1 MKNSTSG
8 KLQAFYKTFQEGDH
22 ILIVINADPDSIA
35 SAMAVKRLLWR
46 KVSSVTISNINILD
60 RPDNTAMV
68 SLLDVKMT
76 HIDDIDGTLYNRF
89 VIVDS
94 QPDHHECFAKY
105 TYDAVIDHH
114 PITFSGARFSD
125 IRPEYG
131 ATSSIM
137 TQYLRAAGIK
147 PSVKL
152 ATGLFHAIKVDTGG
166 FQRKTVIE
174 DMRAF
179 QFLFRH
185 ANMHMASKI
194 EQSEIK
200 FDNLK
205 YYKKALTRKILRKD
219 KLFVHLGAVESPD
232 ICVNIA
238 DFFLKVE
245 SVQWSIVSGI
255 YNKTLI
261 IIFRN
266 DGIRKNAG
274 KLASKS
280 FGEIGSAGGHKSAA
294 RAEIPVPD
302 LKNIVRSYRSMTL
315 IKWIMKKV

>member
-1 MKNSTSG
+1 MKNSTIG
-8 KLQAFYKTFQEGDH
+8 ILQAFYETFQEGDH

-68 SLLDVKMT
+68 SHLDVKMT
-76 HIDDIDGTLYNRF
+76 HIDEIDYTLYNSF

-94 QPDHHECFAKY
+94 QPDHHECFAKF
-105 TYDAVIDHH
+105 TYDVVIDHH

-152 ATGLFHAIKVDTGG
+152 ATGLFHAIKVDTCG

-185 ANMHMASKI
+185 ANMHIASKI

-205 YYKKALTRKILRKD
+205 YYQKALTRKILRKD
-219 KLFVHLGAVESPD
+219 KLFVHLGAVDSPD

-302 LKNIVRSYRSMTL
+302 LKNIVSSYRSTTL

>member
-8 KLQAFYKTFQEGDH
+8 ILQAFYKTFHEGDH

-76 HIDDIDGTLYNRF
+76 HIDEIDGTLYNRF

-94 QPDHHECFAKY
+94 QPDHHECFAKF
-105 TYDAVIDHH
+105 TYDVVIDHH

-137 TQYLRAAGIK
+137 TQYLRAEGIK

-152 ATGLFHAIKVDTGG
+152 ATGLFHAIKVDTCD
-166 FQRKTVIE
+166 FQRKAVIE

-219 KLFVHLGAVESPD
+219 KLFVHLGAVDSPD

-261 IIFRN
+261 LIFRN

-294 RAEIPVPD
+294 RAEIPVPA
-302 LKNIVRSYRSMTL
+302 LKSVVRSFRSTTL
-315 IKWIMKKV
+315 IEWIMKTV